1 MSNDSNISDA
11 VVDILDEIECNIY
24 VDGDDTWGD
33 SAICDREY
41 LSEYITNKIKEL
53 MGDK

>member
-1 MSNDSNISDA
+1 MDECNISDA
-11 VVDILDEIECNIY
+11 VADILDEIECNVYIE
-24 VDGDDTWGD
+24 D
-33 SAICDREY
+33 SEMWTAYATCDREY